1 MAEKKKRDTY
11 TLHLLLNVLKCSVIW
26 LRDLGFVCPTQKSLQ
41 SKQLGLYTMLN
52 IRARVSLSLHG
63 EKRLHVTIVL
73 KIILWSRHKIY
84 SCKTSVVLLWFC
96 SVILNKIALKN
107 FFFRF
112 SKCWGVHGLGLLPTQ
127 NVFNVVHLLGSPF
140 GTTTS

>member
-1 MAEKKKRDTY
+1 MAERKKRDTY

-41 SKQLGLYTMLN
+41 SKQLGLYTMLS

-73 KIILWSRHKIY
+73 KIILWSRHPQNLFMQDF
-84 SCKTSVVLLWFC
+84 SCFVMILLR
-96 SVILNKIALKN
+96 NLK
-107 FFFRF
+107 
-112 SKCWGVHGLGLLPTQ
+112 
-127 NVFNVVHLLGSPF
+127 
-140 GTTTS
+140 